1 MEDRY
6 LNDEETYNRLLI
18 EYKKYNSLYV
28 AFDFDNT
35 VYDYHKTGDTFPKL
49 EELLIKCRRFNMNLI
64 LFTANEGEKLPEIIN
79 YCKER
84 GYEPDYINEN
94 PMFPTRKP
102 YYNILLDDR
111 AGLKSSYDTLSKLL
125 FQIENMQS
133 H

>member
-6 LNDEETYNRLLI
+6 LNDEETYNRLMI
-18 EYKKYNSLYV
+18 EYKKYDSLYV

-49 EELLIKCRRFNMNLI
+49 EELLIKCRRFNMKLI

-84 GYEPDYINEN
+84 GYEPDYINDN

-111 AGLKSSYDTLSKLL
+111 AGLKSSYDILSKLL

>member
-6 LNDEETYNRLLI
+6 LNDEEAYNRLMI
-18 EYKKYNSLYV
+18 EYNKYGSLFV

-35 VYDYHKTGDTFPKL
+35 VFDYHKTGDTFPKL
-49 EELLIKCRRFNMNLI
+49 EELLIKCRRFNMKLI
-64 LFTANEGEKLPEIIN
+64 LFTANEGEKLPEIIK

-84 GYEPDYINEN
+84 GYEPDYVNES

-111 AGLKSSYDTLSKLL
+111 AGLKSSYDALSKLL

>member
-6 LNDEETYNRLLI
+6 LNDEETYNRLML
-18 EYKKYNSLYV
+18 EYKKYSSLFV

-35 VYDYHKTGDTFPKL
+35 VFDYHKTGDTFPKL
-49 EELLIKCRRFNMNLI
+49 EELLIKCKRFNMKLI
-64 LFTANEGEKLPEIIN
+64 LFTANEDEKLLEIIK

-84 GYEPDYINEN
+84 GYEPDYVNES

-111 AGLKSSYDTLSKLL
+111 AGLKSSYDALSKLL
-125 FQIENMQS
+125 LQIENMQS

>member
-6 LNDEETYNRLLI
+6 LNDEETYNRLMI

-49 EELLIKCRRFNMNLI
+49 EELLIKCRRFNMKLI

-94 PMFPTRKP
+94 PMFSTRKP

>member
-6 LNDEETYNRLLI
+6 LNDEETYNRLMI

-49 EELLIKCRRFNMNLI
+49 EELLIKCRKFNMKLI
-64 LFTANEGEKLPEIIN
+64 LFTANEGEKLFEIIN

-84 GYEPDYINEN
+84 GYEPDYI
-94 PMFPTRKP
+94 K
-102 YYNILLDDR
+102 IQC
-111 AGLKSSYDTLSKLL
+111 
-125 FQIENMQS
+125 FQLESLIIIFY
-133 H
+133 

>member
-6 LNDEETYNRLLI
+6 LNDEETYNRLMI
-18 EYKKYNSLYV
+18 EYKKYGSLFV

-35 VYDYHKTGDTFPKL
+35 VFDYHKTGDIFPKL
-49 EELLIKCRRFNMNLI
+49 EELLIKCRRFNMKLI
-64 LFTANEGEKLPEIIN
+64 LFTANEGEKLPEIIK

-84 GYEPDYINEN
+84 GYEPDYVNES
-94 PMFPTRKP
+94 PISPTRKP

-111 AGLKSSYDTLSKLL
+111 AGLKSSYDVLSKLL

-133 H
+133 P

>member
-6 LNDEETYNRLLI
+6 LNDEETYNRLMI
-18 EYKKYNSLYV
+18 EYKKYDSLYV

-49 EELLIKCRRFNMNLI
+49 EELLIKCRRFNMKLI

-84 GYEPDYINEN
+84 GYEPDYINDN

-102 YYNILLDDR
+102 YYNIKKTFR
-111 AGLKSSYDTLSKLL
+111 FYKMSRHNNNNNS
-125 FQIENMQS
+125 
-133 H
+133 

>member
-6 LNDEETYNRLLI
+6 LNDEETYNRLMI
-18 EYKKYNSLYV
+18 EYKKYGSLFV

-35 VYDYHKTGDTFPKL
+35 VFDYHKAGDTFPKV
-49 EELLIKCRRFNMNLI
+49 EELLIKCRRFNMKLI
-64 LFTANEGEKLPEIIN
+64 LFTANEGEKLPEIIK

-84 GYEPDYINEN
+84 GYEPDYVNES
-94 PMFPTRKP
+94 PISPTRKP

-111 AGLKSSYDTLSKLL
+111 AGLKSSYDALSKLL